1 LDRYQKE
8 NNSFLQNIYEDGFE
22 TKPQI
27 PFYDN
32 ITKVNAAEANKVTT
46 IK

>member
-8 NNSFLQNIYEDGFE
+8 NNSFLQNIYEDGIE
-22 TKPQI
+22 TKPQN